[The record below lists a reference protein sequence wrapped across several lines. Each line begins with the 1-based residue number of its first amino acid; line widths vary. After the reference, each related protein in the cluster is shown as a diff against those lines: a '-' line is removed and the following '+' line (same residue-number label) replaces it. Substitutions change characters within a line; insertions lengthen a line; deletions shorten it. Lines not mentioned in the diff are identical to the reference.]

1 MATPIDAPYKLRQR
15 EYEKRIANLGRYIP
29 SNVYVE
35 YDRTLKVFVTYNRAL
50 RRKLGLV

>member
-15 EYEKRIANLGRYIP
+15 EYEKRIANLGTYTP
-29 SNVYVE
+29 SEVHVE
-35 YDRTLKVFVTYNRAL
+35 YDRTLKRFVIFNRAL